1 MDPAID
7 ENQAA
12 GGGDSEEALAPI
24 PCRES
29 TEAAPWG
36 PSDWLRVALSSL
48 GEGVICS
55 DAEGRVTFLNGVA
68 RTLTGW
74 NDEEATG
81 RPLPEVYRV
90 LDEPSGRIVG
100 DPSPGTPRED
110 RPGWATNRGVLIGRS
125 GSECPIEDKA
135 SPIRDAQG
143 SAIGSVLVFRD
154 VSERRRADRALVE
167 SEARQAAIF
176 RTSLDAIVTIDH
188 EGRVLE
194 WNPAAVAMFGQSRDE
209 VLGRPISDLIIPPSL
224 REAHC
229 RGMAHYL
236 ATGEGP
242 VLGRRIEI
250 RAIRVDG
257 SEFPVELA
265 IGRIPAVGP
274 PVFTAHVRDITAR
287 KDADRR
293 REVRLAVA
301 QILAGSPSLE
311 EAAPR
316 FLRAVCEGLGWGIG
330 AIWAMDEA
338 AGVLRCFEL
347 WQHPAMA
354 DPDFDAE
361 NRHRTFAP
369 GVGLPGRAWRD
380 LRPAWLSDAD
390 GSASGDS
397 DGRRPRGAIAAPMT
411 IGEKFLGVIEF
422 FSDRVEEPDP
432 DLLEMLATL
441 GGQAGQFIERRR
453 AEAELQ
459 AAKEEAEA
467 ANRGKTQF
475 LAVLSHE
482 LRTPLNPILL
492 ATSAMLERPGDPEE
506 LRPTLEM
513 IRRNVHLQARLIDD
527 LLDVMRIVQGKLPL
541 HWEVVDAHRL
551 LDRAIEICRAEVE
564 GHALGLVV
572 RADAR
577 LRHVNADPARLQ
589 QVFWNLIKNAVKFT
603 PEGGS
608 ITIRTSNP
616 ADSGGTLVVEV
627 VDTGIGMESEILP
640 VVFDPFQQG
649 ESTITRQF
657 GGLGLGLAICKGI
670 VEAHGGAIAAES
682 RGRGRGSTFRVTLGA
697 LPEPEARSA
706 PAPKAPPFGSAV
718 HPSRP
723 LRILAVED
731 EPTTLRLLARLLGE
745 LGHRVAAADTLASA
759 IEAAEAE
766 PFDLVIS
773 DLGLPDGSGLDLIR
787 RVVALRGPVPAI
799 ALTGYGMDEDIR
811 ASLLAGFAAHLT
823 KPIDFARLEAI
834 IGDVAPPRP

>member
-1 MDPAID
+1 MNPAAD
-7 ENQAA
+7 ENEAPVGVSLEVARDRARGLEPA
-12 GGGDSEEALAPI
+12 GVAPGG
-24 PCRES
+24 
-29 TEAAPWG
+29 T
-36 PSDWLRVALSSL
+36 SDWLRAALASL
-48 GEGVICS
+48 GDGVICS
-55 DAEGRVTFLNGVA
+55 DAGGRVAFLNGVA
-68 RTLTGW
+68 RALTGW
-74 NDEEATG
+74 SDEEANG
-81 RPLPEVYRV
+81 RPLPEVCRII
-90 LDEPSGRIVG
+90 DEPAGRLIATPG
-100 DPSPGTPRED
+100 PSLARESA
-110 RPGWATNRGVLIGRS
+110 GLAGHCGLLLGRN
-125 GSECPIEDKA
+125 GSECPIEHRVA
-135 SPIRDAQG
+135 PILDSQG
-143 SAIGSVLVFRD
+143 EEIGSVLVFRD
-154 VSERRRADRALVE
+154 VSERRRTDLALAE

-176 RTSLDAIVTIDH
+176 QTSLDAIVTIDQ
-188 EGRVLE
+188 EGLVLE
-194 WNPAAVAMFGQSRDE
+194 WNPAAVAMFGRSCDE
-209 VLGRPISDLIIPPSL
+209 VLGRSMCDLIIPPSL
-224 REAHC
+224 REAH
-229 RGMAHYL
+229 RQGMARYL

-242 VLGRRIEI
+242 VLGRRVEI
-250 RAIRVDG
+250 QAIRVDG

-265 IGRIPAVGP
+265 IAKIPAEGP

-293 REVRLAVA
+293 REARLAVA

-316 FLRAVCEGLGWGIG
+316 FLGAVCEGLGWGIG
-330 AIWAMDEA
+330 IIWALDED

-347 WQHPAMA
+347 WQDPSVA
-354 DPDFDAE
+354 DPAYDAE
-361 NRHRTFAP
+361 NRRRTFAM
-369 GVGLPGRAWRD
+369 GVGLPGLAWRD
-380 LRPAWLSDAD
+380 LRPAWLSDAE
-390 GSASGDS
+390 GSASGDL
-397 DGRRPRGAIAAPMT
+397 DRHRPRGAIAAPMT

-467 ANRGKTQF
+467 ANRAKTQF

-492 ATSAMLERPGDPEE
+492 ATSAMLERPGDPED

-513 IRRNVHLQARLIDD
+513 IRRNVLLQARLIDD
-527 LLDVMRIVQGKLPL
+527 LLDVMRIVQEKLPL

-564 GHALGLVV
+564 GCGLNLIVL
-572 RADAR
+572 ADAR

-589 QVFWNLIKNAVKFT
+589 QVFWNLIRNAVKFT
-603 PEGGS
+603 PEAGS
-608 ITIRTSNP
+608 ITIRTSNSAGP
-616 ADSGGTLVVEV
+616 GGALVVEV
-627 VDTGIGMESEILP
+627 IDTGIGMEPEILS
-640 VVFDPFQQG
+640 VVFNPFQQG
-649 ESTITRQF
+649 ETTITRRF

-682 RGRGRGSTFRVTLGA
+682 RGRGRGSTFRVTMET
-697 LPEPEARSA
+697 LPEPEAQA
-706 PAPKAPPFGSAV
+706 TPAPKGPPFESSV

-731 EPTTLRLLARLLGE
+731 EPTTLRLLARLLSG
-745 LGHRVAAADTLASA
+745 LGHRVATADSVASA
-759 IEAAEAE
+759 IGAAEAE
-766 PFDLVIS
+766 AFDLVIS

-811 ASLLAGFAAHLT
+811 ASRLAGYAAHLT
-823 KPIDFARLEAI
+823 KPIDFARLEVI
-834 IGDVAPPRP
+834 IGDVAPPRT